1 VVKRA
6 AARSWLVRLRFAR
19 PIRTA
24 RGDFNDRESVLLE
37 LRDADGVAGFGEAA
51 PWPGFG
57 TETAAQTLA
66 VLTAAESL
74 LCGEALGPG
83 AWPPGLE
90 DHLRTAPAARA
101 AVEGA
106 LWDLAARRAG
116 RPLAEQLAAGVDALH
131 RLGGGTAQRAVLRDV
146 PTSALLLA
154 RDSDALREEAARAR
168 EAGHR
173 AVKIKLGAATL
184 AEDVARA
191 RATREGLGAGVRLRG
206 DVNGAWD
213 RATARAALAVL
224 ADFDFDF
231 VEQPLAADDFEGMA
245 DLHRDAPL
253 RLAADESVATE
264 AGALRLLAMA
274 AVDVVVLKPA
284 TLGGPARA
292 LELAAA
298 ARRAGA
304 EVVFSHTFESAVGAR
319 HALHCAAA
327 WGDPS
332 AVHGLCTAGLFVSD
346 VAVPVECRGGRAQ
359 LSDAPGI
366 GITP

>member
-1 VVKRA
+1 M
-6 AARSWLVRLRFAR
+6 
-19 PIRTA
+19 RTA
-24 RGDFNDRESVLLE
+24 RGEFTDRESVLLE
-37 LRDADGVAGFGEAA
+37 LRDADGVSGFGEAA

-57 TETAAQTLA
+57 TETAEQALA
-66 VLTAAESL
+66 VLKDAESF
-74 LCGEALGPG
+74 LCGEPLEPG
-83 AWPPGLE
+83 EWPRGLE
-90 DHLRTAPAARA
+90 VRLRGMPAARA

-116 RPLAEQLAAGVDALH
+116 RPLAEQLAAGVGALH
-131 RLGGGTAQRAVLRDV
+131 RLGGGTAQCAVLQDV
-146 PTSALLLA
+146 PTSALLVA
-154 RDSDALREEAARAR
+154 RDPDALREEAARAS

-173 AVKIKLGAATL
+173 AAKIKLGAATL
-184 AEDVARA
+184 AEDVTRA
-191 RATREGLGAGVRLRG
+191 RAAREGLGAAVRLRG
-206 DVNGAWD
+206 DANGAWNLS
-213 RATARAALAVL
+213 AARVALAAL
-224 ADFDFDF
+224 ADFDFDY

-245 DLHRDAPL
+245 ELHRGAPT

-264 AGALRLLAMA
+264 VGALRLLAAA

-292 LELAAA
+292 LEIAAA
-298 ARRAGA
+298 ARQAGV

-346 VAVPVECRGGRAQ
+346 VAVPVECRGGRAE
-359 LSDAPGI
+359 LSDAPGL